1 MTDFTLRERVL
12 IKLLVYLI
20 EFIGRKQDGFY
31 SCNLDTCI
39 HEIFFPK
46 LDLKDKEKQKMES
59 RYKTTK
65 IMFLKARDF
74 DEWKVIVEDATNKA
88 TIYMDKRDMW
98 ELLREIYE
106 EVK

>member
-1 MTDFTLRERVL
+1 
-12 IKLLVYLI
+12 
-20 EFIGRKQDGFY
+20 
-31 SCNLDTCI
+31 
-39 HEIFFPK
+39 
-46 LDLKDKEKQKMES
+46 MES